1 MKLTFAGIL
10 KECNRLISEQ
20 EMRERSAHFK
30 SQLARLD
37 IDYGKGLIDTQTY
50 DKRQLEILKELDGL
64 SQQKIG
70 DPEGDTSIEF

>member
-10 KECNRLISEQ
+10 KECNRLVYEQ
-20 EMRERSAHFK
+20 ELRERSAYFK

-37 IDYGKGLIDTQTY
+37 IDYNKGLIDTQTY
-50 DKRQLEILKELDGL
+50 NKRQLEILKDLDGL
-64 SQQKIG
+64 SNQKIG